1 MAKAKGARVTVTLE
15 CTLCNENR
23 SKRSAGVSRY
33 TTQKNRRSNP
43 GRLELRKFCT
53 HCNEHTP
60 HREIKK

>member
-23 SKRSAGVSRY
+23 SKRSAGISRY

-43 GRLELRKFCT
+43 GRLELKKFCT